1 MRDDPRRRC
10 GGTVTA
16 PRRHPDGRAASAA
29 DDRGMHTVTL
39 VAILVATVLLTIA
52 GAALVAPELG
62 AMVLVVGPMVASMV
76 ALFDGAVSPR

>member
-1 MRDDPRRRC
+1 
-10 GGTVTA
+10 
-16 PRRHPDGRAASAA
+16 
-29 DDRGMHTVTL
+29 MHTVTL